1 MCKGWCA
8 LVVSLCVLGI
18 SWAQEP
24 VHIPDSRLK
33 EAIEGALWTVD
44 PTAEDMLGLTSL
56 TMRGAGVSDLTG
68 LEYAVN
74 LRSLDLREN
83 AIASVEA
90 LSGLTNLTTL
100 NLSMNKIADISSLS
114 ALKNLTELDVHD
126 NHRVSDISS
135 LSGMTQ
141 MRSLT
146 LRHNTIR
153 DISALS
159 GMSDLHDLDLF
170 ENEVSDI
177 SPLAGLTSLSYVDL
191 RSNPLSG
198 DACTTY
204 ISQIQAN
211 NPGMEFRHDRCGPC
225 RIALSVGIG
234 GTIVSPGV
242 GEFEYTNGTVLW
254 LQAKADS
261 GYTFAGWSGSTT
273 GTSNPMMYT
282 VQGDQQIQANFVSQR
297 DELYVDDDASSDPKP
312 GNAQSGD
319 PEEDGTV
326 EHPFDSIQEA
336 IGVAKSGASILV
348 CPGVYRENL
357 DLLGKKIH
365 VSAVDPNDPNS
376 GPRAIVEGSGGGP
389 VVRIPEGGGS
399 QCGLSGLV
407 LTKGRGQGVGAIYCR
422 GSNPVLSHCLIVGN
436 RCSETEG
443 AALYFSDS
451 QAVMTHCTVAGNY
464 TGWQG
469 AGLVLDNSDVVIAN
483 SIFWGNSSS
492 EIRTQGQSDPSIR
505 YCDVRSWWPD
515 LGNTHI
521 DPLFVCPGHW
531 AISGDPGTACD
542 PQDSRATWIDG
553 DYHLQ
558 SQAGRWDPI
567 AQTWLCDEQTSP
579 AIDAGDPVSELGPEP
594 SPNGGIANM
603 GVYGGTSEAS
613 KSP

>member
-1 MCKGWCA
+1 MCKAWFA
-8 LVVSLCVLGI
+8 LAVSLLLWGT
-18 SWAQEP
+18 SRAQGP
-24 VHIPDSRLK
+24 VSIPDSRLK
-33 EAIEGALWTVD
+33 TAIEGTLWIVD

-56 TMRGAGVSDLTG
+56 TIRGAGVSDLTG
-68 LEYAVN
+68 LQYAVN

-83 AIASVEA
+83 AITSVEA
-90 LSGLTNLTTL
+90 LSGMTNLTTL
-100 NLSMNKIADISSLS
+100 NLSMNKIGDISSLS

-135 LSGMTQ
+135 LSGMTK

-159 GMSDLHDLDLF
+159 GMSDLRSLDLF
-170 ENEVSDI
+170 ENRVSDI
-177 SPLAGLTSLSYVDL
+177 SPLTGLTSLSYVDL

-204 ISQIQAN
+204 IGQILAN

-225 RIALSVGIG
+225 RILLSATVG
-234 GTIVSPGV
+234 GTVVSPGV

-254 LQAKADS
+254 LQAKANP
-261 GYTFAGWSGSTT
+261 GYAFAGWSGSTS
-273 GTSNPMMYT
+273 GSSNPMMYT

-297 DELYVDDDASSDPKP
+297 DELYVDGDASSDPKP
-312 GNAQSGD
+312 GDARSGD
-319 PEEDGTV
+319 PNEDGSI

-336 IGVAKSGASILV
+336 IGIAKHGAAVLV
-348 CPGVYRENL
+348 RPGVYRENL
-357 DLLGKKIH
+357 DLLGKRIH
-365 VSAVDPNDPNS
+365 VSGVDPNDPNS
-376 GPRAIVEGSGGGP
+376 GPRVIVEGSGNGP
-389 VVRIPEGGGS
+389 VVRISEGGGT

-407 LTKGRGQGVGAIYCR
+407 LTKGRGQGGGGIYCR
-422 GSNPVLSHCLIVGN
+422 GSSPALSHCLIVGN
-436 RCSETEG
+436 RCSEAAG
-443 AALYFSDS
+443 AALYFCDS

-469 AGLVLDNSDVVIAN
+469 AGLVLENSDVVIVN
-483 SIFWGNSSS
+483 SIFWGNSST

-505 YCDVRSWWPD
+505 YCDIRSWWPD
-515 LGNTHI
+515 LGNTHS
-521 DPLFVCPGHW
+521 DPLFACPGHW
-531 AISGDPGTACD
+531 AVSGDANTACD
-542 PQDSRATWIDG
+542 PQDPRATWIDG

-567 AQTWLCDEQTSP
+567 AQTWLCDEQTSS
-579 AIDAGDPVSELGPEP
+579 AIDAGDPASDLGSEL

-603 GVYGGTSEAS
+603 GVYGATSEAS